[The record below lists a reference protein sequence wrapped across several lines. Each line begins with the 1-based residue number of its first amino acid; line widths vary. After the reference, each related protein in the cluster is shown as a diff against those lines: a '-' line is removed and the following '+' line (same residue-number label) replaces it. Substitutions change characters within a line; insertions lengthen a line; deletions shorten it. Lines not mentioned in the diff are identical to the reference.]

1 MINALD
7 DEQVTQDLPDEADSQ
22 LTDNQA
28 EDGETQPEKE
38 TESPEQIKNVQ
49 AAIQKARER
58 ENAERE
64 KAQRLQADLDSVNSR
79 LEELELQGLNETEQ
93 YRIKAERAEARA
105 KELEEKIQVEE
116 VKKDYRAFLSEMETD
131 HPKSV
136 ATLKKLMDKDIYPV
150 QGATTAEFQANFLEY
165 ASLIE
170 GDTKE
175 EIKGAASN
183 PAYNPPDELD
193 FNSLSPADMRKM
205 LPIAD
210 KD

>member
-22 LTDNQA
+22 LTDNQE
-28 EDGETQPEKE
+28 EDGVTQPETE
-38 TESPEQIKNVQ
+38 TETPEQIKNVQ

-58 ENAERE
+58 ENSERE
-64 KAQRLQADLDSVNSR
+64 KAQRLQQQLDTVNSR

-93 YRIKAERAEARA
+93 YRVKAERAEAKA

-116 VKKDYRAFLSEMETD
+116 VKKDYRSFLSEMETE

-170 GDTKE
+170 GDTQQELKA
-175 EIKGAASN
+175 AASN
-183 PAYNPPDELD
+183 PAYNPPDD
-193 FNSLSPADMRKM
+193 IDYNSLSPAEMRKL
-205 LPIAD
+205 LPVAD